1 MCELGKTVDQFT
13 SNDYRIL
20 LLNMLGTVRMDYNY
34 EYMDGYVLCVYNQG
48 KDRDTFRWWYRKLC
62 SALYFV

>member
-1 MCELGKTVDQFT
+1 
-13 SNDYRIL
+13 
-20 LLNMLGTVRMDYNY
+20 MLGTVRIDYNY
-34 EYMDGYVLCVYNQG
+34 EYMDGYVLYVYNQG